1 VASAGQCQV
10 LLKDRCPAYITW
22 EQYQAHL
29 HQMSQNQARAQRRG
43 SVREGSALLKGL
55 LVCGRCGSRM
65 MVQYDRSASGRE
77 ANLSRPR
84 YVCSRHASEYGG
96 TLCQSLAGGVLDAFI
111 AHQVLAVLEP
121 AQLELSLSAA
131 DRIGQ
136 QRAAVDQQWQHR
148 LERACYEADRAARQY
163 HVVEPENRL
172 VARELERRWEQA
184 LASQCQLRQQY
195 DRFRTDQPAA
205 LTEADRELIRTLSA
219 DIPRLWHSPGATP
232 SDRQTIV
239 RHLIQQATVT
249 VPPDGSQHLDVT
261 IQWAGGFASHHAL
274 VRPVAR
280 YDQLDNY
287 PQLVA
292 RILQLRDQKHSA
304 ARIAE
309 QLNREGYR
317 PPKRRA
323 TFCGGMIRQ
332 LLSRQGRSG
341 PRPRL
346 MESHGL
352 AKDEWWF
359 TDLARHLQLPNP
371 TLYSWVRRGWVHA
384 RQLPVAGGRWI
395 IWADADE
402 LDRLRRL
409 HRCPRSWM
417 NRPQAAELTRPKP
430 RPATSQNL

>member
-1 VASAGQCQV
+1 
-10 LLKDRCPAYITW
+10 
-22 EQYQAHL
+22 
-29 HQMSQNQARAQRRG
+29 
-43 SVREGSALLKGL
+43 
-55 LVCGRCGSRM
+55 
-65 MVQYDRSASGRE
+65 
-77 ANLSRPR
+77 
-84 YVCSRHASEYGG
+84 
-96 TLCQSLAGGVLDAFI
+96 
-111 AHQVLAVLEP
+111 
-121 AQLELSLSAA
+121 
-131 DRIGQ
+131 
-136 QRAAVDQQWQHR
+136 
-148 LERACYEADRAARQY
+148 
-163 HVVEPENRL
+163 VE
-172 VARELERRWEQA
+172 
-184 LASQCQLRQQY
+184 
-195 DRFRTDQPAA
+195 
-205 LTEADRELIRTLSA
+205 
-219 DIPRLWHSPGATP
+219 
-232 SDRQTIV
+232 
-239 RHLIQQATVT
+239 
-249 VPPDGSQHLDVT
+249 VT

-417 NRPQAAELTRPKP
+417 NRPQVAELTRPKP